1 MVPDPGWF
9 DSDQMKFEDWWRGI
23 YLFLKSNRVV
33 VANKRI
39 TAVLAQLRG
48 GGIAGIYVQKKID
61 ELENTNDTQSWEE
74 FVKEIKTAFSNKS
87 KVADAEWKIEI
98 FKQGKKHIADSIIE
112 FKTLAMKADTDN
124 LHTIFLLKKNV
135 WHDII
140 KTILDYPPI
149 AMSEILK
156 EWKVAI
162 TLVEQEYEST
172 EGRHDYKTS
181 TGTIY
186 GEQGQPMDIGK
197 SNNNFKDG
205 KPKCFNCNK
214 YGYMA
219 KECQLKKEK
228 HETWMCFK
236 CNKKGHIAKNCK
248 EKQMM
253 KKWKVQEESDD
264 KDKQNKQSFGK
275 DLE

>member
-1 MVPDPGWF
+1 
-9 DSDQMKFEDWWRGI
+9 
-23 YLFLKSNRVV
+23 
-33 VANKRI
+33 
-39 TAVLAQLRG
+39 
-48 GGIAGIYVQKKID
+48 
-61 ELENTNDTQSWEE
+61 
-74 FVKEIKTAFSNKS
+74 
-87 KVADAEWKIEI
+87 
-98 FKQGKKHIADSIIE
+98 
-112 FKTLAMKADTDN
+112 
-124 LHTIFLLKKNV
+124 
-135 WHDII
+135 
-140 KTILDYPPI
+140 
-149 AMSEILK
+149 MSEILK

-228 HETWMCFK
+228 HET
-236 CNKKGHIAKNCK
+236 
-248 EKQMM
+248 
-253 KKWKVQEESDD
+253 
-264 KDKQNKQSFGK
+264 
-275 DLE
+275 